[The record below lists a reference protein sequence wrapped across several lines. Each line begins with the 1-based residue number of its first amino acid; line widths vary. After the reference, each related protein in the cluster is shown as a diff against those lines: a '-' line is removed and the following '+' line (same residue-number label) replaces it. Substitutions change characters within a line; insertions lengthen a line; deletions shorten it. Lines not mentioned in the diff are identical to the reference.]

1 MLAGG
6 LGPGGAEKQLVYMAR
21 ALNQAGVAV
30 RVYSLTRGDVYETAL
45 QRAGIT
51 TLWVGRLGSPPLRVA
66 AFTSALRAFR
76 PDFVHAGHFFTNLY
90 VSLAAKALGAVAIG
104 TVRSDAV
111 HELATHGGWGR
122 WLLRVPP
129 DLLVNSWQARQNIES
144 MGLAAERVHVLPNVI
159 DLAAFDARSCRAQ
172 PAAKLPVGPWVAAM
186 GRLVPAKRFDYFLR
200 ALALARQ
207 RVAALRGVVVG
218 EGPERAALEALA
230 GSLDLLP
237 DGVIFLGHR
246 ADTVEILNQVELLAL
261 SSDHEGFPNVLLEA
275 MAARR
280 PVITTPAGDA
290 ARVVGVGQAGFV
302 VGHGDVEGMA
312 EYMVQLGTD
321 PELRRR
327 LGGAGRA
334 RVEQLYDVSGLAGRL
349 LDVYGATARLQGKH
363 RAVRAARAV
372 LVSCRAAEPGPS
384 HEAMTDPG

>member
-6 LGPGGAEKQLVYMAR
+6 LGPGGAEKQLFYMAR
-21 ALNQAGVAV
+21 TLSQAGVTV
-30 RVYSLTRGDVYETAL
+30 RVYSLTQGDVYEGAL
-45 QRAGIT
+45 QREGLSAVWI
-51 TLWVGRLGSPPLRVA
+51 GRHGLPPLRAA
-66 AFTSALRAFR
+66 AFISALSTFR
-76 PDFVHAGHFFTNLY
+76 PHIVHAGHFFTNLY
-90 VSLAAKALGAVAIG
+90 VSLAAKAHGAVAIG

-129 DLLVNSWQARQNIES
+129 DLLVNSWQARHNIES

-159 DLAAFDARSCRAQ
+159 DLADFDARASNILQAS
-172 PAAKLPVGPWVAAM
+172 KLTPGPCVAAV

-207 RVAALRGVVVG
+207 RVAGLRGVVVG
-218 EGPERAALEALA
+218 EGPERAGLEALA
-230 GSLDLLP
+230 GSLNLLP
-237 DGVIFLGHR
+237 VGVTFLGLR
-246 ADTVEILNQVELLAL
+246 ADTAEILNRVELLSL

-290 ARVVGVGQAGFV
+290 ARVVDEGRAGFV
-302 VGHGDVEGMA
+302 VAHGDVEGMA
-312 EYMVQLGTD
+312 ECMVQLGTD

-327 LGGAGRA
+327 LGEAGRA
-334 RVEQLYDVSGLAGRL
+334 RVEQFYDVSGLAGRL
-349 LDVYGATARLQGKH
+349 LDVYGATARLQSKH
-363 RAVRAARAV
+363 GAVRAV
-372 LVSCRAAEPGPS
+372 LVSGREAEPGPS
-384 HEAMTDPG
+384 HEAVTDPG